1 MRLDPFYRVT
11 FTTPES
17 WSVTREGTDGKEGQ
31 SFLIAEGRA
40 EGGLSAR
47 YRAANFPRRRVDGAL
62 EPAFRGVLEAD
73 DGASILFR
81 WDGLARLTP
90 PGMRQ
95 LLGTMYHVS
104 DDERY
109 RWLNDRV
116 CAVEGE
122 VRPRPDGTG
131 FDVILDISLMT
142 STFDAA
148 RGPTS
153 EVGTPVPGR
162 AGA

>member
-1 MRLDPFYRVT
+1 MQLEPFYRVT

-17 WSVTREGTDGKEGQ
+17 WSVTREGADGSEGQ

-40 EGGLSAR
+40 KGGLRAR

-62 EPAFRGVLEAD
+62 EPSFRGVLETD
-73 DGASILFR
+73 DGASILFH

-90 PGMRQ
+90 SGMRQ
-95 LLGTMYHVS
+95 LLGMLFHVS

-122 VRPRPDGTG
+122 VRPRPDGPG
-131 FDVILDISLMT
+131 FDVVLDVSLMT
-142 STFDAA
+142 STFGEPKASGSVAD
-148 RGPTS
+148 
-153 EVGTPVPGR
+153 TPAER
-162 AGA
+162 FTGA

>member
-1 MRLDPFYRVT
+1 
-11 FTTPES
+11 
-17 WSVTREGTDGKEGQ
+17 
-31 SFLIAEGRA
+31 
-40 EGGLSAR
+40 
-47 YRAANFPRRRVDGAL
+47 L
-62 EPAFRGVLEAD
+62 ETD

-90 PGMRQ
+90 SGMRQ
-95 LLGTMYHVS
+95 LLGTMHHVS

-148 RGPTS
+148 HEPTS
-153 EVGTPVPGR
+153 EVATPVPGR

>member
-1 MRLDPFYRVT
+1 MQLEPFYRVT

-17 WSVTREGTDGKEGQ
+17 WSVTREGADGSEGQ

-40 EGGLSAR
+40 ERGPQAR

-62 EPAFRGVLEAD
+62 EPSFRGVLETD
-73 DGASILFR
+73 DGASILFH
-81 WDGLARLTP
+81 WDGLARLTSS
-90 PGMRQ
+90 GMRQ
-95 LLGTMYHVS
+95 LLGMVFHLS

-122 VRPRPDGTG
+122 VRPRPDGVG
-131 FDVILDISLMT
+131 FDVVLDVSLMT
-142 STFDAA
+142 STFGESRASGSAA
-148 RGPTS
+148 GSPAERLT
-153 EVGTPVPGR
+153 
-162 AGA
+162 GA